1 MANKPWKDIEK
12 HFKEIFLNGL
22 GLLEHTKDSVK
33 MSAYQLVKAV
43 RRITLKFANVYTNAD
58 AEELE
63 KILNT
68 VIPMLLDDC
77 LGRSTIRTVRFFA
90 VDVLG
95 EIIKSS

>member
-1 MANKPWKDIEK
+1 
-12 HFKEIFLNGL
+12 
-22 GLLEHTKDSVK
+22 
-33 MSAYQLVKAV
+33 LVKAV
-43 RRITLKFANVYTNAD
+43 RRITLKFANVYTNND

-63 KILNT
+63 SILNI

-95 EIIKSS
+95 EIVKSSQDESYITEKLGIKMKIDK